1 MFMRVRVMV
10 MIRNR
15 MRKMMVM
22 RKEMMVIISGLS
34 LLSKVAELN

>member
-1 MFMRVRVMV
+1 MFLMVRVMV

-34 LLSKVAELN
+34 LLLRVAELN

>member
-1 MFMRVRVMV
+1 MFLMVRVMV

-22 RKEMMVIISGLS
+22 RKEMMVIISGL
-34 LLSKVAELN
+34 LLLLKVAELN

>member
-1 MFMRVRVMV
+1 MFMMVRVMV

-34 LLSKVAELN
+34 LLLKVAELN